1 MSITP
6 TRVYVEAQLG
16 ALSLRENAAARLE
29 QLRKEED
36 GFEIPASMVIMVGLM
51 ALGIALVAALT
62 DFGQQAI
69 AKLQLP

>member
-6 TRVYVEAQLG
+6 TRLYVEAQLG

-29 QLRKEED
+29 QLRTEED
-36 GFEIPASMVIMVGLM
+36 GFEIPASMIIMVGLI